1 MPVRGFDDAKNAEA
15 VYTKNELDPSLTVL
29 DGHVADTVIHVTAAE
44 KTAWNAKV
52 GLDPETG
59 RVAKDQLPED
69 TVYGEAGAAG
79 GIATLGSDG
88 RLPLD
93 QAPLGTWRSVSV
105 AAIDSGSGIIT
116 REVEITE
123 ARARIIF
130 NAGAMHIFA
139 DYDKASETLNGIIQ
153 DAVGWTFGNVAG
165 EVVFTLST
173 PRYTV
178 TLSANGNGLLI
189 TEDRG
194 SGSWSSGDFPGGI
207 VQIRRDG

>member
-1 MPVRGFDDAKNAEA
+1 MPVNGFDNAKNKTP
-15 VYTKNELDPSLTVL
+15 VYTTDEMDVPIGQL
-29 DGHVADTVIHVTAAE
+29 DGHIADQTIHVTADE

-59 RVAKDQLPED
+59 RVAKEQLPED
-69 TVYGEAGAAG
+69 TVYGEAGEAG

-93 QAPLGTWRSVSV
+93 QAPLGTWRQVSV
-105 AAIDSGSGIIT
+105 DAIDSGSGIIT
-116 REVEITE
+116 REVAITE

-139 DYDKASETLNGIIQ
+139 DYDKASETLKGIIQ
-153 DAVGWTFGNVAG
+153 DAVGWTFGNVVG
-165 EVVFTLST
+165 EVVFTLQT

-178 TLSANGNGLLI
+178 TLSATGTGLLI

-194 SGSWSSGDFPGGI
+194 SGSWNNGDFPGGI